1 MNKFKG
7 LIAIFAVAII
17 ATGCAS
23 LVPSEKWRDCALAG
37 ALAGGVAGA
46 MSDDDHDARNGVI
59 GAVIGG
65 VIGAALCSEESAEPV
80 MQEKEK
86 DTDGDGVVDSLDNCP
101 NTPTGA
107 TVDSNGCALDT
118 DGDGVA
124 DYKDQC
130 PNTAAGATVD
140 DLGCNRPLVLK
151 GVTFGH
157 NSAELTRAAKIV
169 LNRISAI
176 QKTYHAD
183 VSLEVA
189 GHTNS
194 LGSDAYNL
202 GLSQRRAESVR
213 AYMVSRGVE
222 AGNIS
227 AKGYGEA
234 EPVADNATKEG
245 QATNRRVELRTK

>member
-23 LVPSEKWRDCALAG
+23 VPSEKWRDCAIAG
-37 ALAGGVAGA
+37 AVAGA
-46 MSDDDHDARNGVI
+46 ALGVAADSDHDGQNALIGAVA

-65 VIGAALCSEESAEPV
+65 ALCSEEAAEPV
-80 MQEKEK
+80 MQEK

-107 TVDSNGCALDT
+107 TVDSKGCALDT

-130 PNTAAGATVD
+130 PNTPAGAAVD

-151 GVTFGH
+151 GVTFEH
-157 NSAELTRAAKIV
+157 NSAELTREAKIV

-183 VSLEVA
+183 ISLEVA

-245 QATNRRVELRTK
+245 QAANRRVELRTK